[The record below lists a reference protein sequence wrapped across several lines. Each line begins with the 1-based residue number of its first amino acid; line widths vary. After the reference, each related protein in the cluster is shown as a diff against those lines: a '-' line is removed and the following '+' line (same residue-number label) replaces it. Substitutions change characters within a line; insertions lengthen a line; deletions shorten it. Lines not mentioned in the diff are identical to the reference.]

1 MILVRKNIII
11 NAAVLFI
18 TAAIIEMTLHELAHF
33 IAAIMVNAKEIALH
47 HNSVSANTEALSLA
61 NKIFIKAAGPIV
73 SLLIGILFHYICS
86 KQTKRDMLFLF
97 NLYMCIFGYI
107 GFGGYLMIS
116 PLFTYGDTG
125 YIFDALHFPMAVTIA
140 IAMAGIV
147 MLFFLMK
154 NLMKYFVEMATPAIA
169 FDNDLRISLIN
180 SILFY
185 PLMIGTIITTLLN
198 FPVPTF
204 ASLIAPIC
212 SPFTMLWTYG
222 DALKKKYPADN
233 MSKDMTSINH
243 IQYQWLIVF
252 VATAI
257 INRLLVIGLSYH

>member
-11 NAAVLFI
+11 NAAVLFVI
-18 TAAIIEMTLHELAHF
+18 TAIIEMTLHELAHF
-33 IAAIMVNAKEIALH
+33 VAAIMVGAKEIVLH
-47 HNSVSANTEALSLA
+47 HNSVSANTGDLSL
-61 NKIFIKAAGPIV
+61 NSKIFIKAAGPIV

-86 KQTKRDMLFLF
+86 KQAKRDMLFLF
-97 NLYMCIFGYI
+97 NLYMCVFGYI

-116 PLFTYGDTG
+116 PFFTYGDTG
-125 YIFDALHFPMAVTIA
+125 FIFDALHFPMALTITIA
-140 IAMAGIV
+140 LLGVA

-154 NLMKYFVEMATPAIA
+154 RLMKYFVEMATPEIA
-169 FDNDLRISLIN
+169 FDNALRISFIN

-212 SPFTMLWTYG
+212 SPFTMMWTYG

-233 MSKDMTSINH
+233 MSKDLTSINH
-243 IQYQWLIVF
+243 IQYSWLIIF
-252 VATAI
+252 VATVI
-257 INRLLVIGLSYH
+257 INRLLVIGLAYN